1 MDIHTELVDATAELR
16 QIFGAFDVHP
26 RSARRAFT
34 PRSGTGG
41 HVPFAAVASTS
52 RQQQQPPQKLRA
64 VAPRPPS
71 IVDRM
76 RWERRDVKER
86 EAAAV
91 AVVAA
96 AQREV
101 RVQRLGRGD
110 FRFSQTRPA
119 ELAQLETSPLPAAR
133 GFAPV
138 VIKGIP
144 PSNAELLPRR
154 VRARPLPAGGGGE
167 ADDRGTHCYHD
178 CGSGGGG
185 AQQATTAAET
195 GYRGGV
201 QGLEP
206 ASWERGALPPI
217 HVHIA
222 MPPDLTSS
230 REHVVS
236 TKHDKPALRR
246 AATITAIPIASA
258 AVPVRA
264 RPQLARHPGVVV
276 AVPVMDTRPAPSF
289 PQDSG
294 SASRQEDH
302 AGEAT

>member
-1 MDIHTELVDATAELR
+1 MACGVWLVALS
-16 QIFGAFDVHP
+16 VHQL
-26 RSARRAFT
+26 
-34 PRSGTGG
+34 SGTG
-41 HVPFAAVASTS
+41 HVPFAAVASTP
-52 RQQQQPPQKLRA
+52 RQQQQPPPKLRA
-64 VAPRPPS
+64 AAPRPPS
-71 IVDRM
+71 VVDRM

-91 AVVAA
+91 AAVAA

-154 VRARPLPAGGGGE
+154 VRARPLPAGGVGGE
-167 ADDRGTHCYHD
+167 ADDRGTHYYHD
-178 CGSGGGG
+178 SGSGVGGT
-185 AQQATTAAET
+185 QQATTAAET
-195 GYRGGV
+195 GHRGGV
-201 QGLEP
+201 QGSEP
-206 ASWERGALPPI
+206 ASWERGAQGLPPI

-222 MPPDLTSS
+222 LPPELMSS
-230 REHVVS
+230 REHVLL
-236 TKHDKPALRR
+236 TEHRKPTLRR
-246 AATITAIPIASA
+246 AATITAIPIESA
-258 AVPVRA
+258 PVRVST
-264 RPQLARHPGVVV
+264 RPQPARHPGVVV
-276 AVPVMDTRPAPSF
+276 AVPVMDTMKPVPSA

-294 SASRQEDH
+294 SASRQEDR